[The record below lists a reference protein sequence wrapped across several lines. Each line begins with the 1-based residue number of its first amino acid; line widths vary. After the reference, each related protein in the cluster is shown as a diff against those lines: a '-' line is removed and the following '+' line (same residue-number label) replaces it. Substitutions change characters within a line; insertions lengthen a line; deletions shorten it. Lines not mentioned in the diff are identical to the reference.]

1 MTDVIEIIVPLI
13 PPSLNHYVKHTR
25 RGHHY
30 VTNEAKAFKA
40 AVGLFAKG
48 QRIRL
53 ESYYIEIWLNLGKG
67 HRLDLDN
74 APKLILD
81 ALVDAEVIHSDAA
94 VTDLSLHKRRNW
106 ANPSTQ
112 ITIWQP
118 SHDVIKQ
125 ARKRKAA

>member
-1 MTDVIEIIVPLI
+1 MHLQRSPGVTGRMWLGGRRTASEDSGQMTDVIEIIVPLI

-74 APKLILD
+74 
-81 ALVDAEVIHSDAA
+81 
-94 VTDLSLHKRRNW
+94 
-106 ANPSTQ
+106 
-112 ITIWQP
+112 
-118 SHDVIKQ
+118 
-125 ARKRKAA
+125 